1 MKLEI
6 NLGEVKVN
14 KIKKYVEEERFKDI
28 DDFFEKAVKLMMY
41 AEDKKEEFGMIL
53 PKKPCEE
60 NQDEEN

>member
-6 NLGEVKVN
+6 NLDEEKVN

-28 DDFFEKAVKLMMY
+28 DDFFVKAVKLMTY

-53 PKKPCEE
+53 PKPSEE
-60 NQDEEN
+60 NSDEEN